1 MFLLN
6 VLSVSINT
14 GVLRMFFV
22 NALFRGGEGGEGT
35 KLFPT
40 SLKITFCG
48 RGGSF
53 YHIHAT
59 DLSALL
65 L

>member
-1 MFLLN
+1 VFLLN
-6 VLSVSINT
+6 VLSVSTNT

-22 NALFRGGEGGEGT
+22 NALFWGKKKDT

-53 YHIHAT
+53 DHIHAT
-59 DLSALL
+59 DLPALL